1 LNPRWRKVYQRA
13 KTSSDRERFGFL
25 YDTGNSAMQSHGD
38 EDVQI
43 YILISVID
51 DRYRFCVVAFA
62 ILV

>member
-1 LNPRWRKVYQRA
+1 MQRY
-13 KTSSDRERFGFL
+13 E
-25 YDTGNSAMQSHGD
+25 D